1 MVVAF
6 QLNRPILEFFG
17 MCLNP
22 QQTSNRSRLLSRITN
37 FIMFWISICTV
48 IISLEY
54 IVSHFD
60 DTENILFAVMQ
71 VAANTASGGGYW
83 AFYQNKYN
91 VWNYIER
98 ISKLVNERCCIVDN
112 NSIKELYER
121 AERKS
126 IFVSK
131 WPLILFCA
139 NYDIVLIIATIYTI
153 IYKLIPANS
162 DPATW
167 YAMYKMR

>member
-1 MVVAF
+1 MKVF
-6 QLNRPILEFFG
+6 QLNRRILVFFG
-17 MCLNP
+17 MCLSP
-22 QQTSNRSRLLSRITN
+22 QQTSIKSRLLSRITN
-37 FIMFWISICTV
+37 IIMFWISLCTV
-48 IISLEY
+48 VISLEY

-71 VAANTASGGGYW
+71 VVANTASGGGYW
-83 AFYQNKYN
+83 AFYQNKYK

-98 ISKLVNERCCIVDN
+98 ISNLVNERCNTDN
-112 NSIKELYER
+112 HNSMKDLYER

-131 WPLILFCA
+131 WPLIMFCA
-139 NYDIVLIIATIYTI
+139 NYDIVLIIATTYTI
-153 IYKLIPANS
+153 IFKLIPANT
-162 DPATW
+162 DPVTW